1 MAVIILACEYCTQG
15 AAIYHTMYHNG
26 GMLLLHYHASYSHS
40 QCVSQEWYRNMNSGK
55 LIATRFGLFYYD
67 VWDPEPTNEH
77 SSHAISYSGSENG
90 TNIFMQWTSPSVF
103 YWRHL
108 DYWWK

>member
-1 MAVIILACEYCTQG
+1 MTISAGVLSDP
-15 AAIYHTMYHNG
+15 HVNG
-26 GMLLLHYHASYSHS
+26 TWGPRPRLASYSHS

-108 DYWWK
+108 DYWWN